1 MDALAVAIGSAHGLY
16 KFKPNLDLDLLKEIR
31 KVAKTRLVL
40 HGGSDLPRDQIQSA
54 IGLGITKVNVA
65 TDLAGAY
72 TKALREFV
80 ASNDGIIWPGR
91 ISSAVQEA
99 MKELVRDRIIL
110 FGSSGMAD

>member
-1 MDALAVAIGSAHGLY
+1 MV
-16 KFKPNLDLDLLKEIR
+16 
-31 KVAKTRLVL
+31 KTRLVL
-40 HGGSDLPRDQIQSA
+40 HGGSDLPEDQIRGA

-91 ISSAVQEA
+91 TSNAVQGA
-99 MKELVRDRIIL
+99 MKELVRDRIRL
-110 FGSSGMAD
+110 FGSSGMAR